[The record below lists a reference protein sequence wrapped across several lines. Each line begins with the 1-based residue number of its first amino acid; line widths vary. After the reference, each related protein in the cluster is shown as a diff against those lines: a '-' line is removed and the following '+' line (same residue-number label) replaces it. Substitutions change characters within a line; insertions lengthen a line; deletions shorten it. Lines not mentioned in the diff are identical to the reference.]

1 MKKSQKQL
9 LYFIFLLIGYF
20 MSAQD
25 QPPILMAIGNQ
36 VFCPRNPINIVTN
49 FSITDVDDTT
59 IEAFF
64 IQISSGYQ
72 INFDRLDLTGT
83 HPNIVSVWN
92 ENEAKLTLKSINTS
106 AEMLLI
112 DIENAVKEV
121 VFSTTSNNVVANK
134 SFSLSIDNANYLP
147 LTDHF
152 YEFVPSQGIT
162 WKNAKAAAE
171 NRTYFGRQGYL
182 ATLISEEE
190 ANFAG
195 KQASGAGWIG
205 GSDEE
210 TEGRW
215 KWVTGPESGTIFWN
229 GQVNG
234 ATPNYANWNDNEP
247 NNLGNE
253 DYAHITDPSIGIRG
267 AWNDLS
273 NEGGT
278 GLYIPRGYIVEYGIP
293 EDPPLNIVATTRI
306 YIPQITATTSTPICE
321 SGSTTITATPSEG
334 VVLWYNTPTGGTPL
348 TTGNAFTTP
357 SLSTNRTYY
366 ATISVNGCN
375 TLNRTA
381 VSVNIRQ
388 KPTITNITEGL
399 ICYGFATISATPST
413 GKVDWFQTPTSS
425 TPIFTGNNFSTPFL
439 NSTTSY
445 YVEAND
451 LNCTSSSRTEVKV
464 IVDATTPEFELIKE
478 TYFLCAIE
486 GSVTLETNNALG
498 NYRYVWKKGNTIISS
513 NSASIQVNESGN
525 YSVKAISLSG
535 CESIE
540 KEIIV
545 MDSDIATIKN
555 EDITLVDDSNNNSI
569 EVITTNLGT
578 GNYEFSLDDE
588 FGLYKDTSLFQNITT
603 GIHVLFIRDKNGCG
617 ITAYEFSILAY
628 PKFFTPNGDGKNDVW
643 KIDGFNSS
651 SFSIMNIS
659 IYNRFG
665 ELITRINT
673 SNESWDGRY
682 QGKILPSDTYW
693 FRVILNDNNGRII
706 DKTGRIG
713 LIIN

>member
-205 GSDEE
+205 GSD
-210 TEGRW
+210 
-215 KWVTGPESGTIFWN
+215 
-229 GQVNG
+229 
-234 ATPNYANWNDNEP
+234 
-247 NNLGNE
+247 
-253 DYAHITDPSIGIRG
+253 
-267 AWNDLS
+267 
-273 NEGGT
+273 
-278 GLYIPRGYIVEYGIP
+278 
-293 EDPPLNIVATTRI
+293 
-306 YIPQITATTSTPICE
+306 
-321 SGSTTITATPSEG
+321 
-334 VVLWYNTPTGGTPL
+334 
-348 TTGNAFTTP
+348 
-357 SLSTNRTYY
+357 
-366 ATISVNGCN
+366 
-375 TLNRTA
+375 
-381 VSVNIRQ
+381 
-388 KPTITNITEGL
+388 
-399 ICYGFATISATPST
+399 
-413 GKVDWFQTPTSS
+413 
-425 TPIFTGNNFSTPFL
+425 
-439 NSTTSY
+439 
-445 YVEAND
+445 
-451 LNCTSSSRTEVKV
+451 
-464 IVDATTPEFELIKE
+464 
-478 TYFLCAIE
+478 
-486 GSVTLETNNALG
+486 
-498 NYRYVWKKGNTIISS
+498 
-513 NSASIQVNESGN
+513 
-525 YSVKAISLSG
+525 
-535 CESIE
+535 
-540 KEIIV
+540 
-545 MDSDIATIKN
+545 
-555 EDITLVDDSNNNSI
+555 
-569 EVITTNLGT
+569 
-578 GNYEFSLDDE
+578 
-588 FGLYKDTSLFQNITT
+588 
-603 GIHVLFIRDKNGCG
+603 
-617 ITAYEFSILAY
+617 
-628 PKFFTPNGDGKNDVW
+628 
-643 KIDGFNSS
+643 
-651 SFSIMNIS
+651 
-659 IYNRFG
+659 
-665 ELITRINT
+665 
-673 SNESWDGRY
+673 
-682 QGKILPSDTYW
+682 
-693 FRVILNDNNGRII
+693 
-706 DKTGRIG
+706 
-713 LIIN
+713 